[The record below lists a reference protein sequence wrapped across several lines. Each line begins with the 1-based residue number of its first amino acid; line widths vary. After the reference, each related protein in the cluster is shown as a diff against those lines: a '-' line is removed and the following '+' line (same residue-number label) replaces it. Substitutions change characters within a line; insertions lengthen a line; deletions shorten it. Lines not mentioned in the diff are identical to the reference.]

1 MKQNKGIYTH
11 NWRDDQLKRECVC
24 LECGKVIPFSDIEGL
39 SSTCKTNTLDKCEKV
54 KNKHDWK
61 VQGLDNDKY
70 LTCFNCGEVK
80 GYGEET
86 ECIDPT
92 PPSDNNVKPEG
103 VGEWVERI
111 VIEYA
116 NLSGRESAN
125 RAEFRKRVEA
135 IIRNLLKENALQEKA
150 KWKGEVRERLE
161 RRIKDIGNSETINGA
176 ISALRGGR
184 EGIAYGMV
192 CGLDEVLTLI
202 DKL

>member
-1 MKQNKGIYTH
+1 MSKIKYNCAKCGRSSIIVKE
-11 NWRDDQLKRECVC
+11 LKTDC
-24 LECGKVIPFSDIEGL
+24 PF
-39 SSTCKTNTLDKCEKV
+39 CKTNTLDKCEKV

-111 VIEYA
+111 VIE
-116 NLSGRESAN
+116 
-125 RAEFRKRVEA
+125 
-135 IIRNLLKENALQEKA
+135 
-150 KWKGEVRERLE
+150 
-161 RRIKDIGNSETINGA
+161 
-176 ISALRGGR
+176 
-184 EGIAYGMV
+184 
-192 CGLDEVLTLI
+192 
-202 DKL
+202 